1 VTPGDALRHLMDG
14 NERFVRNVRSID
26 AMLSQTRRGEL
37 TGGQRPIAV
46 VLACSDAR
54 VPAETVFDCGLG
66 ELFVVR
72 VAGNVVAPSIVGSIE
87 FAVSLLG
94 PQLVLVMGHTQCGAI
109 GATLD
114 VLAGHA
120 PPESANI
127 ADIVSRISPAITE
140 LHAAGLEDDALSH
153 AAVRANIRASAG
165 HLRHGSPL
173 LERRVLD
180 GDLWILG
187 AEYDLASGR
196 VVLLDDPP
204 SP

>member
-1 VTPGDALRHLMDG
+1 MKPADALRHLMEG
-14 NERFVRNVRSID
+14 NDRFVRNVRSID

-37 TGGQRPIAV
+37 TGGQNPIAV

-72 VAGNVVAPSIVGSIE
+72 VAGNIVAPSIVGSVE
-87 FAVSLLG
+87 FAVSVIG
-94 PQLVLVMGHTQCGAI
+94 AKLVLVMGHTRCGAV

-114 VLAGHA
+114 VLRGEA

-127 ADIVSRISPAITE
+127 ADIVSRIAPAVTE
-140 LHAAGLEDDALSH
+140 LHAAGLEGDALYH

-173 LERRVLD
+173 LEAQVVH

-196 VVLLDDPP
+196 VLLLDEPP
-204 SP
+204 T